1 VPFAFRDAR
10 ADIQWTALLTLS
22 LAFTVALEL
31 AHLPAALLLGP
42 MVAAIVLA
50 SAQTRVRVP
59 SLAFVLAQG
68 AVGCLIARAVPRSV
82 FREIGMD
89 WPIFIGGVVLV
100 IAAAGVL
107 GYLLA
112 RWRVFPGST
121 AVWGSSPGAATAMVL
136 LAEANGADVRLVAFM
151 QYLRVV
157 CVAGVAALVS
167 SLWTAHSGAPRPQTI
182 WFPRFDGS
190 AAITLA
196 IAFAGALAGARF
208 KVPAGPLLVPMLAGF
223 VAQDAAGLMIDL
235 PPWLLAIAYTL
246 VGWTIG
252 LRFTREIVVYVAKAF
267 PRIVASIFALIA
279 ICGSF
284 AALLVWKAG
293 IDPLTAYLATSPGGA
308 DSVAIIAASSK
319 VDVPFVMTMQ
329 TARFII
335 VLVAGPALSRF
346 IARFTPVG

>member
-1 VPFAFRDAR
+1 VPFAVRDAS
-10 ADIQWTALLTLS
+10 AAAQWSLLLGLS
-22 LAFTVALEL
+22 LVLIVGLEF
-31 AHLPAALLLGP
+31 ARLPAALLLGP
-42 MVAAIVLA
+42 MVAAIALA
-50 SAQTRVRVP
+50 SAQARVQP
-59 SLAFVLAQG
+59 PAPAFVLAQG
-68 AVGCLIARAVPRSV
+68 VVGCLIARAVPRSV
-82 FREIGMD
+82 FAEIGAD
-89 WPIFIGGVVLV
+89 WPIFVGGVVLV
-100 IAAAGVL
+100 IAAAGAL

-121 AVWGSSPGAATAMVL
+121 AVWGSAPGAATAMVL

-167 SLWTAHSGAPRPQTI
+167 SLWTAHSGAPRPQTL
-182 WFPRFDGS
+182 WFPPMDV
-190 AAITLA
+190 AAALTLA
-196 IAFAGALAGARF
+196 IAFLGALAGARF
-208 KVPAGPLLVPMLAGF
+208 KIPAGPLLVPMLLGI
-223 VAQDAAGLMIDL
+223 VAQDAAGLAIAL
-235 PPWLLAIAYTL
+235 PPWLLAIAYAL

-252 LRFTREIVVYVAKAF
+252 SRFTREIVLYVAKAF
-267 PRIVASIFALIA
+267 PRILASIFALIA

-284 AALLVWKAG
+284 AALLVFVAH

-329 TARFII
+329 TARFLI

-346 IARFTPVG
+346 IARFTPAV